1 MIGSDH
7 GISRAL
13 PREAGLDRGDVENRG
28 GIKVGHFTWGQIEQ
42 VTNHIVII
50 IHNTL

>member
-13 PREAGLDRGDVENRG
+13 PREAGLERGDLEGKG

-42 VTNHIVII
+42 VTKQFYCYYNS
-50 IHNTL
+50 